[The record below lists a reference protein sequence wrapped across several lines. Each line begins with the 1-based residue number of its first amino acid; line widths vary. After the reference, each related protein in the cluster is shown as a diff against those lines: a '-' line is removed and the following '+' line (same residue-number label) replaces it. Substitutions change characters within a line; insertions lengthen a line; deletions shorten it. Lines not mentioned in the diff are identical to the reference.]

1 MLITQYLKTY
11 FESQV
16 VKQYGWDMDEV
27 NGGGQVIPKKQQFSL
42 IFIFLTSVKNSDSD
56 SDNESTL
63 NPKNFSVCVGAKQ
76 IF

>member
-27 NGGGQVIPKKQQFSL
+27 NGGAQVILTLLWL
-42 IFIFLTSVKNSDSD
+42 IRQNHNQTSPTGKFI
-56 SDNESTL
+56 
-63 NPKNFSVCVGAKQ
+63 
-76 IF
+76 